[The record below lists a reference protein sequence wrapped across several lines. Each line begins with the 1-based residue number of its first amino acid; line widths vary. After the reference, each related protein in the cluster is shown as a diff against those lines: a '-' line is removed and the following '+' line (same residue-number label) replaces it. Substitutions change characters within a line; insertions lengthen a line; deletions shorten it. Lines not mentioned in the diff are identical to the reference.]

1 LAASAVLSS
10 PVGAQEVPAAPITGS
25 ITVTPAELFLYADG
39 ARDAGDFATAEQ
51 SYRALAANTDVEVRS
66 EARFRLALMLADR
79 QKRWREAAV
88 ELRKIL
94 DEKPSVARVRLELA
108 RMNAMMGRIGAAE
121 REFRAAQAAGL
132 PADVEQVVRFYA
144 RALSATKPF
153 GGSMEVA
160 LAPDSNINR
169 ATRSDTLGT
178 IIGDFTLDE
187 DAKARSGVGLSLR
200 GQGFLRGTL
209 GKSAQLLLR
218 LSGSAD
224 VYGDRNFN
232 DFAIG
237 AQIGPEFVSGSDRLS
252 ISVGP
257 TWRWYGMTPYS
268 LTSSAAAT
276 WQHPI
281 GKRSQLRV
289 EGTIGRVD
297 NRRNDLQDSWNA
309 TLSAGI
315 DRSFSA
321 RAGGGLQLYGVRDA
335 ARDPGYSTATGGI
348 SGYLFREFGKT
359 SAVLTFGYSRLEADA
374 RLFLYPRRRID
385 DRLSAGLAGTFR
397 ALRIGTFAPLARVRW
412 ERNRS
417 TVELYDY
424 NRLSGEFGIVS
435 AF

>member
-1 LAASAVLSS
+1 VAASS
-10 PVGAQEVPAAPITGS
+10 S
-25 ITVTPAELFLYADG
+25 ITMTPAELFRFADG
-39 ARDAGDFATAEQ
+39 ARDAGDFVTAEQ
-51 SYRALAANTDVEVRS
+51 GYRALAANTDVEVRS

-132 PADVEQVVRFYA
+132 PPDVEQVVRFYA
-144 RALSATKPF
+144 RALSETKPY
-153 GGSMEVA
+153 GGSLEIA
-160 LAPDSNINR
+160 IAPDSNINR

-178 IIGDFTLDE
+178 IIGDFTLDD
-187 DAKARSGVGLSLR
+187 DAKAKSGIGLSLR
-200 GQGFLRGTL
+200 GQGYLRGAL
-209 GKSAQLLLR
+209 GGQAKLLLS
-218 LSGSAD
+218 LSSSAD
-224 VYGDRNFN
+224 VYGDRAFN
-232 DFAIG
+232 DFVIG
-237 AQIGPEFVSGSDRLS
+237 AQVGPEFASGSDRLS
-252 ISVGP
+252 LSVGP
-257 TWRWYGMTPYS
+257 AWRWYGMVPYS
-268 LTSSAAAT
+268 LNASANAT
-276 WQHPI
+276 WQHPA

-289 EGTIGRVD
+289 EGVVARID
-297 NRRNDLQDSWNA
+297 NRRNDLQDSWTF

-315 DRSFSA
+315 DRQFSA
-321 RAGGGLQLYGVRDA
+321 RAGGGMQVYGVRDA
-335 ARDPGYSTATGGI
+335 ASDPGYATATGGI
-348 SGYLFREFGKT
+348 GGYLFREFGKT

-374 RLFLYPRRRID
+374 RLFLYPNRRRD
-385 DRLSAGLAGTFR
+385 DRFSVGLAGTFR